1 MRPIRRFPPLHLQR
15 WIRWSLTLLVLA
27 SAGALAAADEPA
39 AGAAP
44 ADPAAEAAQSRA
56 LGRASDAVVGVRTLA
71 VTGARSADTLGPARQ
86 GSGVVIDRDDLVLT
100 IGYLILEAD
109 QVQLLLDD
117 GRELPARVVAYDVAT
132 GFGLVQSLAP
142 TRLEPV
148 PLGQA
153 GALAP
158 DEPLMV
164 VSGGKDGGISLAR
177 LVSQRPFS
185 GYWEYHIDGAL
196 FTAPARMD
204 HSGAALFNARGEL
217 LGIGALFVHNALGE
231 DAPRLPGNM
240 FVPVDLL
247 KPILQE
253 LRVRGSS
260 AQSRR
265 AWIGVNCVELNGAVR
280 VVRVSTDGPADL
292 AGVLPGDR
300 IVRIDGNDVGT
311 LGNLWKLLWAGGH
324 PERVITLDI
333 ERGTEAK
340 RLTLKTVDRMTMLKH
355 AEGI

>member
-1 MRPIRRFPPLHLQR
+1 MRPFRRLHPLRDPR
-15 WIRWSLTLLVLA
+15 WRRWALALLLPLLC
-27 SAGALAAADEPA
+27 AGAFAAADLKP
-39 AGAAP
+39 
-44 ADPAAEAAQSRA
+44 DDEAQQSKA
-56 LGRASDAVVGVRTLA
+56 LGRASDAVVGVRTIA
-71 VTGARSADTLGPARQ
+71 VSGARSNETLGPARQ
-86 GSGVVIDRDDLVLT
+86 GSGVVIGPDDLVLT
-100 IGYLILEAD
+100 IGYLVVEAD

-117 GRELPARVVAYDVAT
+117 GRELPARVVAYDPAT

-148 PLGQA
+148 PLGDAAHLQ
-153 GALAP
+153 P

-164 VSGGKDGGISLAR
+164 VSGGDDGGISLAR

-185 GYWEYHIDGAL
+185 GYWEYHIDSAL

-204 HSGAALFNARGEL
+204 HSGAALFNAHGEL
-217 LGIGALFVHNALGE
+217 LGIGALLVHNALGE
-231 DAPRLPGNM
+231 EAPRMPGNM

-253 LRVRGSS
+253 LRARGIS

-280 VVRVSTDGPADL
+280 VVRVNGDSPAEH
-292 AGVLPGDR
+292 AGLQPGDR
-300 IVRIDGNDVGT
+300 IVRIDGRDVGDLT
-311 LGNLWKLLWAGGH
+311 SLWKQLWSGGQ
-324 PERVITLDI
+324 PERTVTLDI
-333 ERGTEAK
+333 QRGSEAK
-340 RLTLKTVDRMTMLKH
+340 QLTLKSIDRMSTLKH